1 MALSETSSLYE
12 VHTPQM
18 SQSVSSLESALAQFS
33 KLAAS
38 IERPSEISYLSNG
51 GKGFD
56 EWLAADLH
64 YGTILSGDEMSLSPS
79 PYLSSEDSSLLEQ
92 ETLYSTTS
100 QAQTLFPALT
110 QSSEQM
116 ASCGNLSLTAQDL
129 GLGPVECGQ
138 PLGLST
144 STLKRA
150 AAALNIPWS
159 EELEKAVLSHTKKL
173 PTTMP
178 MTPRG
183 LRTAPVSNIATAT
196 KSSTVKRA
204 RTVEEEESEEVIA
217 KRAKNTDAARRS
229 RLKKLV
235 KLESLQVKVSEL
247 ESTNTR
253 LNMRVAVLE
262 TERNGHLLKEAEQN
276 ARIAQLEAKVLEAQ
290 FTLSSRSS

>member
-1 MALSETSSLYE
+1 MALPEASALYGAHTS
-12 VHTPQM
+12 QM

-56 EWLAADLH
+56 EWLATDLH
-64 YGTILSGDEMSLSPS
+64 YGSILSGDDTSLFPS
-79 PYLSSEDSSLLEQ
+79 PYLASEESPLLEQ

-100 QAQTLFPALT
+100 QTQTLFPTLT
-110 QSSEQM
+110 QSSEQVV
-116 ASCGNLSLTAQDL
+116 SCGNLNLTA
-129 GLGPVECGQ
+129 Q

-159 EELEKAVLSHTKKL
+159 EELEKAVLAHTKKL

-183 LRTAPVSNIATAT
+183 LRTTPVSNIATAT
-196 KSSTVKRA
+196 KSSTAKRTHTA
-204 RTVEEEESEEVIA
+204 EEEEPGEVIA

-229 RLKKLV
+229 RLKKMV
-235 KLESLQVKVSEL
+235 KLEGLQVKVSDL

-262 TERNGHLLKEAEQN
+262 TERNGYLLKEAEQN
-276 ARIAQLEAKVLEAQ
+276 TRIAQLEAKVLEAQ